1 MSTRALHGLLSAIGI
16 LFFLLS
22 LTNARPV
29 IEERTVGRRPC
40 VNDTNLPPAVRSVCP
55 GGTSP
60 ASITNTTVLPSGV
73 SMTTGV
79 CHHDGGDQWEPATVD
94 LAAVVDSPS
103 CPIAPNDCV
112 SRFGTANQGQGFVGE
127 CGAPCSSSCYQG
139 TGGPDPNDCQHIA
152 NALFAQ
158 SPQLF
163 VLYPFN
169 FVLLSYN
176 SCGTGIQNQIAA
188 ASISGC
194 SQTMIYDYTDWAGIA
209 QYLAWTCQ
217 AFVGANGG
225 KCTANAGLYQ
235 PYTNDFYVQ
244 VYANN

>member
-94 LAAVVDSPS
+94 LAAVVDSAS

-127 CGAPCSSSCYQG
+127 CGAPCSSVRHFYARLFDHATHKCDDSRATKAPVDPILMTVSTLPMLFSPRVRNCSYSILLISYSYP
-139 TGGPDPNDCQHIA
+139 TIHVGPEYKTK
-152 NALFAQ
+152 
-158 SPQLF
+158 SPLLRSRV
-163 VLYPFN
+163 VLRP
-169 FVLLSYN
+169 
-176 SCGTGIQNQIAA
+176 
-188 ASISGC
+188 
-194 SQTMIYDYTDWAGIA
+194 
-209 QYLAWTCQ
+209 
-217 AFVGANGG
+217 
-225 KCTANAGLYQ
+225 
-235 PYTNDFYVQ
+235 
-244 VYANN
+244 